1 MLVSLKGDRS
11 FRRLRKGRS
20 GGGKLLS
27 LRWRPNRAG
36 EVRVGIVV
44 SKKVGIAVI
53 RNRVRRRLREI
64 LRGLVGSFNVP
75 DATDRGL
82 PSFDLI
88 VIARP
93 EAAQVKPQSL
103 QRSLLHALKRGGL
116 L

>member
-20 GGGKLLS
+20 GRGKLLS
-27 LRWRPNRAG
+27 LRWRPNQAG

-64 LRGLVGSFNVP
+64 LRGLVGSFNAP
-75 DATDRGL
+75 DAIYHGL

-93 EAAQVKPQSL
+93 EAAQAKPQSL
-103 QRSLLHALKRGGL
+103 KRSLLRALKRGGL

>member
-11 FRRLRKGRS
+11 FRRLRRGRS

-27 LRWRPNRAG
+27 LRWRPNQTG

-53 RNRVRRRLREI
+53 RNRVRRRLREMLRDI
-64 LRGLVGSFNVP
+64 LGSFTVP
-75 DATDRGL
+75 DATYRGL

-88 VIARP
+88 IIARP
-93 EAAQVKPQSL
+93 EASQAKFQSL
-103 QRSLLHALKRGGL
+103 QQSLFRALKRAGL